1 MARKSTEVTE
11 EKINVEQLE
20 ASEQVEEGK
29 DEPQKKFVVVHD
41 FKDLKDNN
49 HIYIKGDPYPRAS
62 NQKVSA
68 ARIKELSST
77 KNKMKKVLIKEQV

>member
-11 EKINVEQLE
+11 EKVDVEQSAE
-20 ASEQVEEGK
+20 IEKVEEVK
-29 DEPQKKFVVVHD
+29 EETQKKYVVVHD

-68 ARIKELSST
+68 ARIKELSSM

>member
-1 MARKSTEVTE
+1 MVRKSTEVTE
-11 EKINVEQLE
+11 EKVNVEQTKDV
-20 ASEQVEEGK
+20 EQVKEVKE
-29 DEPQKKFVVVHD
+29 DTQKKYVVVHD

-49 HIYIKGDPYPRAS
+49 HIYIKGDPYPRES

-77 KNKMKKVLIKEQV
+77 KNKMKKVLIKEQG